1 MAVSCYLRN
10 TFAQTFYQL
19 KSRLSA
25 RISPPVEGNTV
36 LLVKTREEHRWGG
49 RLCCEIL
56 HSPISIWERLNL
68 LGCKNVRRTFR
79 LIFPEKLTLYVIIYG
94 GVIFFSRFHRVRLRW
109 KKKIPILKNLRPFK
123 WISLERAVSL
133 LPFRSE
139 FLNKWILGP
148 PTWVD
153 LSRNNFQRR
162 VAEKINKN
170 NKIKDK
176 KRKRGKKKKTRQT
189 SREFHSRALR
199 PQRLLLLPF
208 GRKSRKNCSI
218 MQRWTAN
225 VIVNERAIK
234 DTRWRKNNLRY
245 VRERGDVT

>member
-1 MAVSCYLRN
+1 MRVEKKKEKKRYPGRNIFSALVLAVGSSTRVYFREWLYPVTSATLLRRRFTN
-10 TFAQTFYQL
+10 WNLGFQRG
-19 KSRLSA
+19 SRLPWKATQSYSWKLEKN
-25 RISPPVEGNTV
+25 IN
-36 LLVKTREEHRWGG
+36 EEEDS
-49 RLCCEIL
+49 CCEIL

-176 KRKRGKKKKTRQT
+176 KRKRGKKKKNSVDFPGISF
-189 SREFHSRALR
+189 SR
-199 PQRLLLLPF
+199 P
-208 GRKSRKNCSI
+208 
-218 MQRWTAN
+218 
-225 VIVNERAIK
+225 
-234 DTRWRKNNLRY
+234 
-245 VRERGDVT
+245 